1 MERVYGTRF
10 ELPPSAVAA
19 AGGGDQVAKA
29 LWEWAFGGAPP
40 VPEFAHGSYLTTDLR
55 TVEASIAGEASTSL
69 FHLTLTHPDGD
80 EPRLTWRATADLVL
94 DQDIAEFAL
103 LLETQRPT
111 RVAAPDPATPRIV
124 RDLVKMGARSG
135 RLDLTATPRT
145 LTGADVD
152 DFVEGTLLDP
162 DRQLP
167 VLLVTAFANG
177 AGFALP
183 TERLTKLAADLA
195 AVAVVVCLPEAR
207 DTFVLAQRVG
217 RDLRVFNGAMRMYWP
232 DLNHGIHHVFMPERL
247 NEFALRQILRSAQRR
262 AVGRFAPPR
271 LAADLLNRSQRAR
284 DAAVLEERLTAA
296 RDGGEVADLRAQLE
310 QLLEE
315 RGLLAV
321 QVGQLENQVRV
332 LEARLSEEEGL
343 RGQLE
348 ARARRPFEA
357 AVERATGRRDL
368 ASELLTALR
377 PLVSQLEQTTAVPSE
392 SADEETSEEVQPH
405 DIDDALLFAMERF
418 TSTMELTSNAAMMA
432 RLMKP
437 EPALVTNLWKALQA
451 LDEVARLWQDDKLPK
466 GGKRFAFSQLG
477 EHYQAAVSQAAL
489 GKHAQEYRFTYNGQ
503 QVRVGP
509 HLKIGRG
516 ERIYFYEDPVELK
529 FVINHIGQH
538 LPDGTT

>member
-40 VPEFAHGSYLTTDLR
+40 VPEFTHGSYLTTDLR

-195 AVAVVVCLPEAR
+195 
-207 DTFVLAQRVG
+207 
-217 RDLRVFNGAMRMYWP
+217 
-232 DLNHGIHHVFMPERL
+232 
-247 NEFALRQILRSAQRR
+247 
-262 AVGRFAPPR
+262 
-271 LAADLLNRSQRAR
+271 
-284 DAAVLEERLTAA
+284 
-296 RDGGEVADLRAQLE
+296 
-310 QLLEE
+310 
-315 RGLLAV
+315 
-321 QVGQLENQVRV
+321 
-332 LEARLSEEEGL
+332 
-343 RGQLE
+343 
-348 ARARRPFEA
+348 
-357 AVERATGRRDL
+357 
-368 ASELLTALR
+368 
-377 PLVSQLEQTTAVPSE
+377 
-392 SADEETSEEVQPH
+392 
-405 DIDDALLFAMERF
+405 
-418 TSTMELTSNAAMMA
+418 
-432 RLMKP
+432 
-437 EPALVTNLWKALQA
+437 
-451 LDEVARLWQDDKLPK
+451 
-466 GGKRFAFSQLG
+466 
-477 EHYQAAVSQAAL
+477 
-489 GKHAQEYRFTYNGQ
+489 
-503 QVRVGP
+503 
-509 HLKIGRG
+509 
-516 ERIYFYEDPVELK
+516 
-529 FVINHIGQH
+529 
-538 LPDGTT
+538 